1 MKRSELGPKLSR
13 QVTVFLLL
21 TIVFI
26 VPSVVLFSTTMGK
39 VFLEDLHNFHLS
51 MEKSE
56 ENILLQNDDDSFD
69 HPAPLQD
76 ERDLLQNEKMN
87 IVFLYGDDWRFDS
100 LGYVNPQV
108 HTPNLDR
115 LAKEG
120 MLFTENAVTTSICW
134 ISRAC
139 LATGQ
144 HYARHETL
152 KLGEPVPFY
161 SYWNETLYGKL
172 TEHNYFTGA
181 VGKWQPGGLQ
191 GHMFN
196 VSTNYW
202 GFHFD
207 DKGNHITDMN
217 EHDALDFLQNKRK
230 NGNDPFALFVNFF
243 SPHHWDVSYKF
254 AT

>member
-1 MKRSELGPKLSR
+1 MKRSEPKLSR
-13 QVTVFLLL
+13 QVTVFFLL
-21 TIVFI
+21 TILFI
-26 VPSVVLFSTTMGK
+26 VPGVVLFLAMTGK
-39 VFLEDLHNFHLS
+39 SLSEDLLNFHIS
-51 MEKSE
+51 MESGE
-56 ENILLQNDDDSFD
+56 ENLSLQNDDDSFD
-69 HPAPLQD
+69 HPPPLQE
-76 ERDLLQNEKMN
+76 ERDLQQNEKMN

-120 MLFTENAVTTSICW
+120 ILFTENAVTTSICW

-144 HYARHETL
+144 HYARHETI
-152 KLGEPVPFY
+152 KLGDPVPFY
-161 SYWNETLYGKL
+161 EYWNETLYGKL

-181 VGKWQPGGLQ
+181 VGKWQPGGMQ

-196 VSTNYW
+196 HSNIYS

-207 DKGNHITDMN
+207 DRGNHITDMN
-217 EHDALDFLQNKRK
+217 ERDALDFLQNKRK
-230 NGNDPFALFVNFF
+230 NVNDPFALFVNFF
-243 SPHHWDVSYKF
+243 SPHHEDVSYKF